1 MNRNYIGLACTFH
14 DPALAVVNSRGEIVF
29 AEGMERPTQTKRAL
43 HCMPDSPSYLEKI
56 LEKHCEPDAELIVAR
71 SWSRTHTWR
80 LRLVHRLNWLLRLS
94 NGDLDPS
101 TMSGAFWRYI
111 CTSQIHSMAV
121 AGEGVIL
128 QAARRTLRQSATL
141 HTERPRVKPVELI
154 GFDHHL
160 SHAAAAA
167 WTSPFGES
175 VVAVVD
181 GYGELGTTAFYRHEG
196 AKLTLLRSRRSYGS
210 LGLYYSQ
217 LCNACGFDSLRGEE
231 WKVMGLAPYGEC
243 DEVVYNLL
251 KSMFL
256 IEGLR
261 VVPVNPRGGAQKIWE
276 SLADIPPQ
284 VLAFTGQ
291 LVFEEW
297 MTMLLRNLADLK
309 LSENLVL
316 IGGCALNSSYNGTIL
331 ERTPFRALHVF
342 AAPAD
347 DGNAIGSALLAYRR
361 DHPEWVPPV
370 GVHTPYLGSSLSREA
385 LKNLVQFDS
394 GKHVSEHPGTIH
406 KIAARALADGK
417 IIGWVQGRAEFGP
430 RALGNRS
437 ILADPRH
444 PGIKDRINARVKFRE
459 EFRPFAP
466 AILHEHGPEYFEHYQ
481 EAPYMERTLRFRPE
495 VIDRVP
501 GVVHVN
507 KTGRLQTVRREW
519 NERFHD
525 LVQEFHALTGVP
537 VVLNTSFN
545 VMGKPIIHT
554 VEDALAVLHT
564 TGLDAVALEDYWVE
578 K

>member
-1 MNRNYIGLACTFH
+1 
-14 DPALAVVNSRGEIVF
+14 
-29 AEGMERPTQTKRAL
+29 
-43 HCMPDSPSYLEKI
+43 
-56 LEKHCEPDAELIVAR
+56 
-71 SWSRTHTWR
+71 
-80 LRLVHRLNWLLRLS
+80 
-94 NGDLDPS
+94 
-101 TMSGAFWRYI
+101 
-111 CTSQIHSMAV
+111 
-121 AGEGVIL
+121 
-128 QAARRTLRQSATL
+128 
-141 HTERPRVKPVELI
+141 
-154 GFDHHL
+154 
-160 SHAAAAA
+160 
-167 WTSPFGES
+167 
-175 VVAVVD
+175 
-181 GYGELGTTAFYRHEG
+181 
-196 AKLTLLRSRRSYGS
+196 
-210 LGLYYSQ
+210 
-217 LCNACGFDSLRGEE
+217 
-231 WKVMGLAPYGEC
+231 MGLAPYGEC

-437 ILADPRH
+437 ILADPRR
-444 PGIKDRINARVKFRE
+444 PGIKDRINGRVKFRE